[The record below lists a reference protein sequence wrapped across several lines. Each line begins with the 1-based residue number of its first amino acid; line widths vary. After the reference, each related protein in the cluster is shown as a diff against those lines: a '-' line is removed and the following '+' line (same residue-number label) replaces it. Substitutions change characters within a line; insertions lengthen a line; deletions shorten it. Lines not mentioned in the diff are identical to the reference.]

1 MNIGINRESNARLLD
16 SRLFNRNRIQYDCDV
31 TSDGFSSLVY
41 RGDVSRVPSYLPHS
55 RYFPF
60 LREELNQI
68 FSTHRPMDCVG
79 EDVLAKADLFFPIG
93 QILSDSEARRCIR
106 PSGTV
111 NRRIRETSRDYSWF
125 PFFFFFFFLHR
136 CSRSYGLT
144 CWTTCISACWCIYF
158 STWLCGTPP
167 RWVEVIN
174 FLRNLFTIFPFRV
187 FIVENINFS
196 LFSILELSFEVTE
209 NEYYIFVVFYGTGKY
224 IL

>member
-125 PFFFFFFFLHR
+125 PFFFLFFFFTSMQSFIRAYVLDNVYICVLMHILFYVALWYATTV
-136 CSRSYGLT
+136 SRSDKFFKKSIYD
-144 CWTTCISACWCIYF
+144 ISFPYLSYLSLRILIFLFFLFWN
-158 STWLCGTPP
+158 
-167 RWVEVIN
+167 WV
-174 FLRNLFTIFPFRV
+174 L
-187 FIVENINFS
+187 
-196 LFSILELSFEVTE
+196 
-209 NEYYIFVVFYGTGKY
+209 K
-224 IL
+224 

>member
-125 PFFFFFFFLHR
+125 PFFFFFFFYIDAVVHT
-136 CSRSYGLT
+136 GLCVGQRVYLRADAYT
-144 CWTTCISACWCIYF
+144 
-158 STWLCGTPP
+158 
-167 RWVEVIN
+167 
-174 FLRNLFTIFPFRV
+174 FLRG
-187 FIVENINFS
+187 S
-196 LFSILELSFEVTE
+196 
-209 NEYYIFVVFYGTGKY
+209 VVRHHGE
-224 IL
+224 